1 MEMPFTNDC
10 HVASEKFHL
19 KEISF
24 TDDYHISRRKFQLSL
39 EENFIR
45 RKFESVTI
53 ITLAGENS
61 I

>member
-1 MEMPFTNDC
+1 MPFPNDC

-19 KEISF
+19 EEILF
-24 TDDYHISRRKFQLSL
+24 TDDYRISRKKFQLSL
-39 EENFIR
+39 EENFIH

-53 ITLAGENS
+53 IALAGENS